1 MGNPFT
7 APFKTGFVSNVPPL
21 KGGDTECVEYPFEWF
36 DGNPDDEDRNGY
48 GVSLEEGKLVVGGK
62 SIIGVTT
69 RVDDYDPGKQWVAMG
84 GCINVRA
91 THIGGNVGY
100 IDSHGRAFTS
110 KKVPKGSHA
119 RRVVV
124 LEVVKEPEV
133 TKNIFQRI
141 KCVSEGSARVLLW

>member
-7 APFKTGFVSNVPPL
+7 APFKTGFVSNVPPF
-21 KGGDTECVEYPFEWF
+21 KGGESECIEYPFEWF
-36 DGNPDDEDRNGY
+36 DGNPDDEDRSGY
-48 GVSLEEGKLVVGGK
+48 GVSLEDGKLVVGGK

-84 GCINVRA
+84 GCVNIRA

-100 IDSHGRAFTS
+100 IDSHGRAFTLT
-110 KKVPKGSHA
+110 KAPKGSHA

-141 KCVSEGSARVLLW
+141 KCVTEGSARVLLW